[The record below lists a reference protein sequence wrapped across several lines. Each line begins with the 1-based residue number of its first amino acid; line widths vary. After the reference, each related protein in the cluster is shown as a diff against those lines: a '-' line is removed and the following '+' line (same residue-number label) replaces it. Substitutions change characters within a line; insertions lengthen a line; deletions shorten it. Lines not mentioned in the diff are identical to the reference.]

1 MGWGA
6 PPSRAKV
13 GEDSPMR
20 LRHILPALG
29 CSAFVVGCGLAEVFG
44 SPKVGNVVLTYA
56 GPTTVYVN
64 DTIPLAVN
72 VTVAGASVPNPH
84 LSITSSNT
92 SIIVLSARSDTLIA
106 RGRGF
111 DTLTIKL
118 VASIFTDSFPTILQ
132 QVRVNP

>member
-1 MGWGA
+1 
-6 PPSRAKV
+6 
-13 GEDSPMR
+13 MR
-20 LRHILPALG
+20 LRLILPALG

-44 SPKVGNVVLTYA
+44 SPQVGNVVLTYT

-64 DTIPLAVN
+64 DTIPVAVN

-106 RGRGF
+106 RSRGL

-132 QVRVNP
+132 QIRVNP